1 MIARAVACDERRR
14 AFFAEH
20 FPDFW
25 ATVECHPHALL
36 EAHRIS
42 AEAVSTLRAAAH
54 DAWTIFERVLPV
66 LQNLPY
72 EQLATIGIPEPA
84 RNIVRETDTAAGPA
98 VLARFDIALTERG
111 PKILELNA
119 ETPFLLW
126 ESHEIAGFV
135 AEHLGYANP
144 NADARG
150 TLLAAQSRCL
160 ANVPPGARIAVT
172 ALNTWRE
179 DWFTAAF
186 IARTLREATGREV
199 EIIPTSELRVADGF
213 LRDARGEAID
223 VLWRMYPL
231 EHFSNDR
238 GGRAFCD
245 LIERGRLRIIN
256 PPAALLLQNKA
267 ALAVIWGLHEARSY
281 FTPDEHERIERL
293 FLRSSME
300 PLSGVERYVR
310 KPVLGRE
317 GNSVAIVEAGRVVET
332 SNHAS
337 YAAQPALYQEFVE
350 LPKIAYHHPV
360 EGPRED
366 FGIYTAFVA
375 GGEVSALC
383 LRVGARITDAWAHV
397 LPLAL

>member
-1 MIARAVACDERRR
+1 MIARSVVDDGPRR

-25 ATVECHPHALL
+25 ATVEKHPYALL
-36 EAHRIS
+36 DAHRIS
-42 AEAVSTLRAAAH
+42 AETASSLRAAAR

-66 LQNLPY
+66 LQNLPD
-72 EQLATIGIPEPA
+72 EQLAAIGVPEHA
-84 RNIVRETDTAAGPA
+84 RNIVRQTDADAGPA

-126 ESHEIAGFV
+126 ESHEIAGRV

-144 NADARG
+144 NANARR
-150 TLLAAQSRCL
+150 TLMAAQSRCL
-160 ANVPPGARIAVT
+160 ANVPAGARIAVT

-186 IARTLREATGREV
+186 IAQTLRDATGRE
-199 EIIPTSELRVADGF
+199 IDLIATSELRVANRC

-245 LIERGRLRIIN
+245 LVERGRLRIVN
-256 PPAALLLQNKA
+256 PAAALLLQNKA

-281 FTPDEHERIERL
+281 FTPKEHDRIERL

-300 PLSGVERYVR
+300 PFAGVDRYVR

-317 GNSVAIVEAGRVVET
+317 GNSVSIVEGGRIVDS
-332 SNHAS
+332 SNHAT

-350 LPKIAYHHPV
+350 LPKIGYRHPV

-366 FGIYTAFVA
+366 FGVYTAFVA